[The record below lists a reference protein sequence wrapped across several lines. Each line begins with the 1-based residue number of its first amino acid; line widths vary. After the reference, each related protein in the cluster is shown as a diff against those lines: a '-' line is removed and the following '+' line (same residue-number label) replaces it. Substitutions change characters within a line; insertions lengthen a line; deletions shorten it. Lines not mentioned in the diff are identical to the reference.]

1 MALSALSPLRLFF
14 FARSSFC
21 LSTRLLMCHGVCHSS
36 LESPE
41 AFATALWQLEVKSKG
56 CNGSESQTPPTLKLT
71 GNDASMWSWTNCHR
85 AVRRV
90 VKSSRL
96 SVGSRLQV
104 SNVFPMRRCMSLF
117 HFSHPPWTLL
127 AIGKVVPPTINVAG
141 NVNSTFSMSALED
154 FIEPSICGMLLV
166 VPDGPISA
174 IMAAFRHWRRY
185 PKSQVEPLGQSTKLS
200 PSIVASSS
208 SYILDQRF
216 IFPCRR
222 SVSPKTSKNSKDFC
236 VCFCIHGL

>member
-1 MALSALSPLRLFF
+1 MLFIDPQGPARDAMALSALSPLRLFF

-21 LSTRLLMCHGVCHSS
+21 LSTRLLTCHGVCHSS

-56 CNGSESQTPPTLKLT
+56 SNGSQSQTPRTLKLT
-71 GNDASMWSWTNCHR
+71 GNDASMWSWTNFHR

-90 VKSSRL
+90 VKSPRP
-96 SVGSRLQV
+96 SVSSRLQ
-104 SNVFPMRRCMSLF
+104 VFPMRRRMSLF

-141 NVNSTFSMSALED
+141 NVNSTFRNALED
-154 FIEPSICGMLLV
+154 FIELSIYGMLLV

-174 IMAAFRHWRRY
+174 IMAAFRHWQRY
-185 PKSQVEPLGQSTKLS
+185 PKSQV
-200 PSIVASSS
+200 
-208 SYILDQRF
+208 
-216 IFPCRR
+216 
-222 SVSPKTSKNSKDFC
+222 
-236 VCFCIHGL
+236 